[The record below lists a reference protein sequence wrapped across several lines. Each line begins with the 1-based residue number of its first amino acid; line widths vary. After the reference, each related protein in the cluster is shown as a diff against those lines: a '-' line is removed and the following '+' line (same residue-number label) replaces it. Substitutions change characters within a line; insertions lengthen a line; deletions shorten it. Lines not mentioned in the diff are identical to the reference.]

1 MTSLEAL
8 QQHQKICDE
17 LYDLALEEN
26 RFLQQHRRA
35 PAAALLERKRAL
47 LGRLDAA
54 LEALRSPPSGDH
66 RGPEMRG
73 ALDKTRLRILQI
85 LQLDRENEQ
94 LLTRFSLARAG
105 GSPADAVAPAPP
117 PGMLQKIYAR
127 HS

>member
-17 LYDLALEEN
+17 LYELALEEN

-35 PAAALLERKRAL
+35 PDFALVERKRAL

-54 LEALRSPPSGDH
+54 LEALRAPPSGDQ
-66 RGPEMRG
+66 RSPELRT
-73 ALDKTRLRILQI
+73 ALDKTRSRILQI
-85 LQLDRENEQ
+85 LHLDRENEQ
-94 LLTRFSLARAG
+94 LLTRFSLSRPGSASVDSAG
-105 GSPADAVAPAPP
+105 APP
-117 PGMLQKIYAR
+117 AGMLQKIYAR